1 MLRNLKFTVA
11 ALAVSALPGGVT
23 LWTAQREDAS
33 FAAFYL
39 MALATGVMLISLYG
53 NSVDLMRVLFGSVL
67 AVDDAALLLVAGVTT
82 CTLLA
87 LAGVYRPL
95 LVECFDPG
103 FLRAVGGRGAWHHQI
118 FLVLVVAN
126 LVAGFQALGTLMAV
140 GLLMLPAIAARF
152 WVHDVGQLSAL
163 AALLAAVSGY
173 AGLLLS
179 YHAALPSG
187 PAIVLVAGALY
198 LVSLC
203 LGSRD
208 SLRSRYAQR
217 LHHRAA

>member
-1 MLRNLKFTVA
+1 
-11 ALAVSALPGGVT
+11 
-23 LWTAQREDAS
+23 
-33 FAAFYL
+33 
-39 MALATGVMLISLYG
+39 
-53 NSVDLMRVLFGSVL
+53 
-67 AVDDAALLLVAGVTT
+67 
-82 CTLLA
+82 
-87 LAGVYRPL
+87 

-103 FLRAVGGRGAWHHQI
+103 FLRAVGGRGGWHHQI

-163 AALLAAVSGY
+163 AGLFATISGY
-173 AGLLLS
+173 VGLLLS
-179 YHAALPSG
+179 FHAALPSG
-187 PAIVLVAGALY
+187 PAIVLVAGVLY
-198 LVSLC
+198 LFSLC